1 MGNGAMGHRKT
12 DKEEVALNA
21 DKDDKSR
28 KMKKEEIVR
37 KLVAGELKF
46 YQIDDLAASRKD
58 AVDAR
63 REALERLSGVPL
75 RHVGCFTYDADA
87 VTKKNVEN
95 AIGAVQVPLGFA
107 GPIRVNGEYAKGD
120 FYVPLAT
127 TEGALVASVNRG
139 CSVCTAAGGVNAMIF
154 QDEMTRAPVMTV
166 SSLAQAKEIIE
177 TLRKPEFMDEL
188 RAVVATTTRH
198 GRLLRVDPYVVGKN
212 IFLRFAYDTK
222 DAMGMNMVTIA
233 SEAVMRRLEQQFGAR
248 HVTVSSNMC
257 TDKKPAAINV
267 IEGRGR
273 TVVAEVTIPKDIVA
287 ARLKATPERMCDVHY
302 RKNFLGSA
310 RAVSFGFNSHVAN
323 VVAAMF
329 IACGQDPAH
338 VVEGSNAITS
348 AELTDAGDLQFSV
361 SMPSLPL
368 GTVGGGT
375 SVCTQ
380 GECLSL
386 LGVRGGGDPPGS
398 NARKLAEIVASASLA
413 GELSLLGALASQD
426 LARAHAKYGR

>member
-1 MGNGAMGHRKT
+1 MDR
-12 DKEEVALNA
+12 
-21 DKDDKSR
+21 
-28 KMKKEEIVR
+28 EEIIK
-37 KLVAGELKF
+37 KLISGEIKF
-46 YQIDDLAASRKD
+46 YEAEKVAASRRE
-58 AVDAR
+58 AVEAR
-63 REALERLSGVPL
+63 RAAVERITGARLE
-75 RHVGCFTYDADA
+75 HVGHYTYDAET
-87 VTKKNVEN
+87 VTKKNIEN
-95 AIGAVQVPLGFA
+95 AIGAVQVPLGVA
-107 GPIRVNGEYAKGD
+107 GPVRINGEHARGD
-120 FYVPLAT
+120 FYIPLAT

-139 CSVCTAAGGVNAMIF
+139 CAVCTAAGGVNAAVF

-166 SSLAQAKEIIE
+166 TSLAQAKHVVEA
-177 TLRKPEFMDEL
+177 LRSPELLAEV
-188 RAVVATTTRH
+188 RAAVATTTRH
-198 GRLLRVDPYVVGKN
+198 GVLLRIDPYVVGKN

-233 SEAVMRRLEQQFGAR
+233 SEAAMDLLARKFGAR

-273 TVVAEVTIPKDIVA
+273 TTVAEVTLPRDLVVR
-287 ARLKATPERMCDVHY
+287 RLKASPERMCDVHY

-323 VVAAMF
+323 VVAAMY

-348 AELTDAGDLQFSV
+348 AELTEEGDLQFSV

-375 SVCTQ
+375 GVATQ
-380 GECLSL
+380 SECLSL

-398 NARKLAEIVASASLA
+398 NARKLAEIVAAASLA
-413 GELSLLGALASQD
+413 GELSLLGALTSQD

>member
-1 MGNGAMGHRKT
+1 VKING
-12 DKEEVALNA
+12 
-21 DKDDKSR
+21 
-28 KMKKEEIVR
+28 
-37 KLVAGELKF
+37 
-46 YQIDDLAASRKD
+46 Q
-58 AVDAR
+58 
-63 REALERLSGVPL
+63 
-75 RHVGCFTYDADA
+75 
-87 VTKKNVEN
+87 
-95 AIGAVQVPLGFA
+95 
-107 GPIRVNGEYAKGD
+107 YAKGD
-120 FYVPLAT
+120 FYIPLAT

-139 CSVCTAAGGVNAMIF
+139 CSVCTAAGGINTLVF

-166 SSLAQAKEIIE
+166 SSLAQAKQIVEALRTPELLAEI
-177 TLRKPEFMDEL
+177 
-188 RAVVATTTRH
+188 RAVVATTTKH
-198 GRLLRVDPYVVGKN
+198 GELLRIDPYVVGKN

-233 SEAVMRRLEQQFGAR
+233 SEAVMNMLEKKFGVR

-257 TDKKPAAINV
+257 SDKKPAAINV
-267 IEGRGR
+267 IHGRGR
-273 TVVAEVTIPKDIVA
+273 STVAEITIPRNIVVEK
-287 ARLKATPERMCDVHY
+287 LKVTPERMCDVHY

-323 VVAAMF
+323 VVAAMY

-348 AELTDAGDLQFSV
+348 AELTDEGDLQFSV

-375 SVCTQ
+375 SIATQ
-380 GECLSL
+380 SECLSL
-386 LGVRGGGDPPGS
+386 LGVKGGGNPPGS
-398 NARKLAEIVASASLA
+398 NARKLAEIVAAASLA

>member
-1 MGNGAMGHRKT
+1 MER
-12 DKEEVALNA
+12 
-21 DKDDKSR
+21 
-28 KMKKEEIVR
+28 EEIVK
-37 KLVAGELKF
+37 KLVSGELKF
-46 YQIDDLAASRKD
+46 YQVEEVTATRKD
-58 AVDAR
+58 AVEAR
-63 REALERLSGVPL
+63 RAAVEALTGVRLEA
-75 RHVGCFTYDADA
+75 VGHYSYDAET
-87 VTKKNVEN
+87 VTKKNIEN
-95 AIGAVQVPLGFA
+95 AIGAIQVPVGVA
-107 GPIRVNGEYAKGD
+107 GPIRINGEYAKGN
-120 FYVPLAT
+120 FYIPLAT

-139 CSVCTAAGGVNAMIF
+139 CSVCTLAGGVNTVVF

-166 SSLAQAKEIIE
+166 SSLTQAKEIMDALK
-177 TLRKPEFMDEL
+177 TPEVMAEI

-198 GRLLRVDPYVVGKN
+198 GELLRVDPYVVGKS

-233 SEAVMRRLEQQFGAR
+233 SEAVMNLLENKFPGTR

-267 IEGRGR
+267 TEGRGR
-273 TVVAEVTIPKDIVA
+273 TTVAEITIPKDIVA
-287 ARLKATPERMCDVHY
+287 SKLKATPERICYVHY

-323 VVAAMF
+323 VVAAMY

-348 AELTDAGDLQFSV
+348 AELTENGDLQFSV

-375 SVCTQ
+375 SVATQ
-380 GECLSL
+380 AECLNL
-386 LGVRGGGDPPGS
+386 LGVRGGGNPPGS

-413 GELSLLGALASQD
+413 GELSLIGAQASHD